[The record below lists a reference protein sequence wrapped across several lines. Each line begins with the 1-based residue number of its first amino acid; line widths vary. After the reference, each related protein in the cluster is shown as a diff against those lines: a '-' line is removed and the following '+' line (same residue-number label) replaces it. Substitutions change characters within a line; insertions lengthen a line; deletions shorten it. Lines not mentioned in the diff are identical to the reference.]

1 MNETSDWFKCT
12 PWSKPG
18 VLRNYKYKGYII
30 EYIEQSCF
38 NKCSV
43 YYHHEFRVLKD
54 GKLVLSGYGR
64 YSDCTRAIKKII
76 KK

>member
-38 NKCSV
+38 NKLSP
-43 YYHHEFRVLKD
+43 RVQGAK
-54 GKLVLSGYGR
+54 R
-64 YSDCTRAIKKII
+64 W
-76 KK
+76 